1 MAKFVILGAGMT
13 GLNSAYFLNKDY
25 FLAEK
30 KNKVGGLAG
39 SIEKNGY
46 LFDYAEH
53 FLRLPN
59 KDIEN
64 FLKKLMG
71 DKLFFQKLRSA
82 IYFKNKYIPYPF
94 QNNIRELPLNELK
107 KCAKSLIENYFS
119 REKNKSD
126 FANFE
131 EYIYYVYGDYI
142 AQEFMIP
149 YNEKIWA
156 IKPSKMIANWFFNPE
171 LLKSL
176 NLDQILTNIL
186 PFPKNV
192 SKTEYIRWYSIKG
205 GSQEIANSYLPY
217 LNHLALNM
225 EAIKISIEEKL
236 VTFKNGHSESYTFLI
251 STIPLPELL
260 KLIPKLPPE
269 IEKLIPELKFNSVY
283 CLNICLDRENINKNH
298 WLYFPQKNIPFSRL
312 FFSSNFSKFNAP
324 KGKGSCSAL
333 ATYLQNSKFNFNE
346 FKKDTFQK
354 LIELGFLKDDSE
366 VVDIIPLNIKYGF
379 TLPTIGLKE
388 SLDIIKD
395 YLIRNSIYSIGRYG
409 EWKYAGIEHAIED
422 GKKIAKILS

>member
-30 KNKVGGLAG
+30 ENSVGGLAG
-39 SIEKNGY
+39 SVVKNGY

-59 KDIEN
+59 KDTEN
-64 FLKKLMG
+64 FLKKIMG
-71 DKLFFQKLRSA
+71 DKLFSQKLRSA
-82 IYFKNKYIPYPF
+82 VYFKNKYIPYPF
-94 QNNIRELPLNELK
+94 QNNVRELPLNELK

-119 REKNKSD
+119 RVKNKSD
-126 FANFE
+126 FGNFE
-131 EYIYYVYGDYI
+131 EYIYYVYGEYI

-156 IKPSKMIANWFFNPE
+156 IEPCKMIANWFFNPE

-176 NLDQILTNIL
+176 NLDQILNNIL
-186 PFPKNV
+186 PLPENQ
-192 SKTEYIRWYSIKG
+192 SKSEYIRWYSIKG

-225 EAIKISIEEKL
+225 EAIKINIEEKS
-236 VTFKNGHSESYTFLI
+236 VSFKDGHSESYNFLI

-260 KLIPKLPPE
+260 KLIHELPSK
-269 IEKLIPELKFNSVY
+269 IEELIPKLKFNSVY
-283 CLNICLDRENINKNH
+283 CLNLCLNRDNKHKNH
-298 WLYFPQKNIPFSRL
+298 WIYFPQKDIPFSRL
-312 FFSSNFSKFNAP
+312 FFSNNFSKFNAP

-333 ATYLQNSKFNFNE
+333 ATYLQNSNFNFNE
-346 FKKDTFQK
+346 FKKESFQK

-366 VVDIIPLNIKYGF
+366 VNDIIPLNIKYGF
-379 TLPTIGLKE
+379 TLPTIGLEKY
-388 SLDIIKD
+388 LDTIKD
-395 YLIRNSIYSIGRYG
+395 YLIRNNIYSIGRYG
-409 EWKYAGIEHAIED
+409 EWKYAGIEHAFED
-422 GKKIAKILS
+422 GKKIAKLLS